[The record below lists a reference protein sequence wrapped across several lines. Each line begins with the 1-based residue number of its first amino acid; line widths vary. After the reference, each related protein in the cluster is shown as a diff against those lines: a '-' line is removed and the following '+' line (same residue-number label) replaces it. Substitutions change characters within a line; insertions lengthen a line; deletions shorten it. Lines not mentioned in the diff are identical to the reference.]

1 MSLQFGLFKKLVLYK
16 KEYNKVDSTETY
28 STRASLMMIKFYPRH
43 LIIPSHPQPYPLTPK
58 KCPATLIQTKYTSIY
73 HQKSP
78 PTHKKCP
85 PTSTYSKYISAYP
98 HPPTHKRCPTT
109 PSYQKYAPTS
119 PHSPINNVHP
129 PPPT

>member
-98 HPPTHKRCPTT
+98 HNP
-109 PSYQKYAPTS
+109 
-119 PHSPINNVHP
+119 PINDVQP
-129 PPPT
+129 PPPTKNMPPPLPIHP